1 MSRLA
6 QYFQGVAVKRLSE
19 VEANILKSNQHEFN
33 GVKAM
38 IALFGDAPGKTRM
51 DTRFLYMTDEE
62 EETLTATGF
71 LTWYDARENHPT
83 RTEFR
88 MYFSSNEVMNSASAG
103 DLMVVAR
110 KPDGSALLVIVQNGS
125 TVERQMLWLFGIDGE
140 NGTFV
145 SRTIEGDS
153 NREIGYVERTVL
165 ETLGIE
171 PEPEPA
177 APAWLTRILDR
188 FGGSFPTTKLFS
200 AFARETAD
208 APSPVDDPDGTIMA
222 WLSHEEMLFRT
233 LERHI
238 VDQRLNMDV
247 PFSDVDDFISYSLS
261 VQNRRKSRAG
271 SSLEHH
277 LREIFLA
284 QNLLFVEQRITE
296 QNSKPDFLFPGIT
309 HYHDEQ
315 FNAGLLT
322 MLGAKSSCKERW
334 NQVLAEAERIP
345 NKHLFTLE
353 ASISP
358 RQTDKMQEKH
368 LQLVLPKTIHSTFL
382 EEQQEWLLDLT
393 DFIGLVQERQDQ
405 AGLTA
410 NR

>member
-1 MSRLA
+1 MSRLT
-6 QYFQGVAVKRLSE
+6 QYFQGAAVKRLSD
-19 VEANILKSNQHEFN
+19 VEANTLKSNQHEFN
-33 GVKAM
+33 GIKAM
-38 IALFGDAPGKTRM
+38 VAIFGDAPGKTRM
-51 DTRFLYMTDEE
+51 GTRFLYMTDEE
-62 EETLTATGF
+62 EETLAANGF
-71 LTWYDARENHPT
+71 LTWYDSREKNPI
-83 RTEFR
+83 RPAEFR
-88 MYFSSNEVMNSASAG
+88 MYFSSNEVMSSASSG

-125 TVERQMLWLFGIDGE
+125 TVERQILWLFGIDGE
-140 NGTFV
+140 NGAFV
-145 SRTIEGDS
+145 SRTIDGNSD
-153 NREIGYVERTVL
+153 REIGYAERMIL

-188 FGGSFPTTKLFS
+188 FGGNFPTTKLFS

-208 APSPVDDPDGTIMA
+208 APSPIDDPDGTIMA
-222 WLSHEEMLFRT
+222 WLNHEEMLFRT

-238 VDQRLNMDV
+238 VDQRLKMDL
-247 PFSDVDDFISYSLS
+247 PFVDVDDFIKYSLS

-277 LREIFLA
+277 LREIFRAHDLR
-284 QNLLFVEQRITE
+284 FDEQKITE

-309 HYHDEQ
+309 HYHNEG
-315 FNAGLLT
+315 FNVGLLT

-345 NKHLFTLE
+345 HKHLFTLE

-358 RQTDKMQEKH
+358 KQTDKMQEKN
-368 LQLVLPKTIHSTFL
+368 LQLVLPEAIHETFL
-382 EEQQEWLLDLT
+382 AEQQEWLLNLG
-393 DFIGLVQERQDQ
+393 DFVGLVKDRQIT
-405 AGLTA
+405 AGL
-410 NR
+410 